1 MKLKIES
8 KSLIK
13 VLESIKHKEI
23 NRLQDINN
31 IELKAND
38 NQLTINYLPNDIC
51 YQVSIDCEIE
61 KEGIAIVKLHDLYN
75 MSKTLKKQKTF
86 LIEKNLQHLTI
97 NQTAIDLKLKMY
109 YDSEENEEY
118 QLNNE
123 QLIWEPQNFKIDSKV
138 FCYLLETLEKYS
150 SKDSAR
156 YKLNGVHFD
165 FVENHVVSVATDG
178 HRLCKITK
186 QINHNINGNFTIP
199 NLLIKNICKTFNQN
213 EELTIYF
220 DKRLLQIV
228 GKNTKITLKLIDEEF
243 PPYNRVIPKHNN
255 LKAKIEIDS
264 IKPIFEIV
272 KALTK
277 EDKHNSAKLIFTKDN
292 LKVLCLDQQKIG
304 EIKIECDFE
313 LEIGVN
319 AKYFLETLSPLKK
332 SFLEIEFKDALSPIQ
347 VCEND
352 CLQTFMPIR
361 V

>member
-1 MKLKIES
+1 MKLQIES

-13 VLESIKHKEI
+13 VLESIKHREI
-23 NRLQDINN
+23 TYLLNN

-38 NQLTINYLPNDIC
+38 NQLTINYLQNDIC

-75 MSKTLKKQKTF
+75 MLKTLKKQKTF
-86 LIEKNLQHLTI
+86 LIEKNLQNLTI
-97 NQTAIDLKLKMY
+97 NQIAIIDLKLEMY
-109 YDSEENEEY
+109 YDSEEY
-118 QLNNE
+118 KLNNE
-123 QLIWEPQNFKIDSKV
+123 QLIWEPQSFKIDSKV
-138 FCYLLETLEKYS
+138 FCYLLETNEKYS
-150 SKDSAR
+150 SKDIAR
-156 YKLNGVHFD
+156 YNLSGVHFD
-165 FVENHVVSVATDG
+165 FVENNVVAVATDG

-186 QINHNINGNFTIP
+186 QINHNVNGNFTIP
-199 NLLIKNICKTFNQN
+199 SSFIKNICKTFNQD

-220 DKRLLQIV
+220 DKRLLQIIS
-228 GKNTKITLKLIDEEF
+228 KNAKITLKLIDAEF
-243 PPYNRVIPKHNN
+243 PPYNRVIPQNNN

-292 LKVLCLDQQKIG
+292 LKVLCLEQQQVG

-332 SFLEIEFKDALSPIQ
+332 PFLEIEFRDQLSPIRI
-347 VCEND
+347 CEND
-352 CLQTFMPIR
+352 CLQVLMVIR